1 MSTKKEK
8 NIWNVGQKCVNL
20 QKIIT
25 LYFNPH
31 LDMKTLVEQI
41 NAGFEAFAKD
51 AAAQVESGNKAAGAR
66 ARKVSLELEKLLKEF
81 RKNSIAAAK

>member
-31 LDMKTLVEQI
+31 LDMKTLV
-41 NAGFEAFAKD
+41 
-51 AAAQVESGNKAAGAR
+51 
-66 ARKVSLELEKLLKEF
+66 
-81 RKNSIAAAK
+81 